1 MSSNVPSIRLIVP
14 TPDVSAYTDPNAST
28 SITISPGRAPSRK
41 KSSVSVL
48 GRGIFGGGGQTPY
61 NTTRDFSDIVR
72 RVGGD
77 GSGSMTGTVAVKRG
91 GAGGS
96 VRGEAEGRGGTWRD
110 GGTWEDTAQME
121 GGGGEGMIL
130 IKKKVKTRGRVD
142 GVFPLADSTNVNAAG
157 GVRPITPSIEPLRSE
172 SRQENR
178 QEGKWWNLTRGRK
191 DTGGSG
197 NSNSNA
203 KDASGSVSGVLG
215 FVRRSKSPGPSA
227 SMPPT
232 PTLESAPPP
241 ATHSIR
247 GRQDSI
253 QFQTYLPGEPDCT
266 LDMVE
271 VPSVRGRAVVKD
283 LPILP
288 PQPQVQPFP
297 AHGQKRFNSLGASS
311 ALPSNT
317 TPSQARPDYQ
327 RSVSAGS
334 AALLHNQQ
342 QSQAQSQGQRI
353 PAQYAHLPG
362 ASAPYATMTRA
373 AQPQYSQLPGASAPY
388 ATMTRAETYTPPKSA
403 RPVVQKHSPEYRPQ
417 PQRSASAM
425 AVYSRGDTA
434 EHANPASRGTTGS
447 EFKRS
452 TSTSAGMGTATSMS
466 AALVGS
472 GILLGAPASTLGRA
486 PTPVAL
492 SRAPTPVPGP
502 RSGTPTAGGL
512 LAPPGTLPLGAKD
525 KEGSIAVRAMRSVRS
540 MARLGTWDRE
550 EDEKKEGKKDG
561 EAEGAATVRVKKKV
575 KAKVKEEGAVG
586 KEEKKER
593 KEREKREKELLK
605 AQEKEREK
613 KEKGKLR
620 APKSSGSSFEVGA
633 LSTSPV
639 QRKRSILGLGL
650 GKGSTP
656 MTLGKSG
663 STGIGMGL
671 PSSLSIGRSATGGV
685 GKASTASSVFVPA
698 TNSNAAQASA
708 SAAGVDPKRL
718 SADDVPGNVRR
729 ESTNS
734 SLRPLSV
741 LSSGSSAGSRVSSG
755 SSIRWAEDV
764 VDRVRG
770 KRSEA
775 DKEKKLEKEKKKAT
789 ERESRRTSEGRRR
802 TPLSDVFPGLSRRSS
817 GAESTHSGHSHG
829 PPMLTVE
836 EATTDGHGH
845 GGEEEESVEGS
856 YEMVSATPVKRPRTR
871 PVSDEMIAN
880 AKTRPR
886 GIIEDAPADGV
897 LTLLDAA
904 TNDLA
909 QLITHLNLDATPG
922 TPSPARGTFVPRKEW
937 QDSPTGKSKTLRP
950 TAGSVSSLRPYAARA
965 GSSGPA
971 AMLGQQIAP
980 WPTTL
985 REASPT
991 GVKAASPSDATFKR
1005 MHRRTMTPT
1014 PEPDPE
1020 PVFHPLRL
1028 RPSRIRPVLSVAT
1041 NASASPP
1048 LSSDDHVPIDMR
1060 APSSLTFGSR
1070 SSSGSV
1076 DDAEALR
1083 ARGLPPVFTR
1093 GHARNRSSL
1102 LPDAPS
1108 PKSSRGSTQ
1117 GMPLARETKRVLGM
1131 GGTMGGSD
1139 KSGYEE
1145 QELDASDPDS
1155 DIPNELQVLLSAS
1168 RATSP
1173 VDDTLSFRP
1182 PPPHNTRLPS
1192 PGLPPHVPLP
1202 ISPMPPQLELP
1213 VFHVELA
1220 EDDTHH
1226 GYMDEGSSEEDTK
1239 KSFDFTGE
1247 LQKLNESGGSDRR
1260 SFVEQLENAFKTPA
1274 KLDLR
1279 GLLTVDVPP
1288 PLPSMPVNLQQD
1300 TSGSSAT
1307 SSEQSS
1313 SSGFL
1318 IPQSVSLLVNM
1329 KEPTITVSSGSDT
1342 SMDID
1347 GYAMSR
1353 IVDLKEP
1360 TLLPGSD
1367 SLTSD
1372 DSLGPPRAFAS
1383 GPSNGQLNVKFKFGG
1398 DLPAEEEEEKPRK
1411 PPANKKPL
1419 TLSDIIPPPS
1429 HVRSQ
1434 SLSSLLEEDD
1444 SVLKSIFANAAD
1456 IELPRPRVNSDSSA
1470 RFALENARNSVMSVH
1485 SRTHS
1490 RPPSGISFTGFDSFE
1505 EVRRGFE
1512 FHNNRPAFY
1521 PPPAASNRRVPH
1533 MKQDSLF
1540 SIASVSSY
1548 GNLTKDGAPDPFEYG
1563 LPMPSL
1569 RERPS
1574 SEEDLSI
1581 SMSINVDDTFAF
1593 LDRDPQRRQRV
1604 ASDASSFYF
1613 KAPSQPS
1620 ARGHRR
1626 RESNMSVSSQGPPIS
1641 FYNYNR
1647 SFGNHRLS
1655 ENDTSTSGS
1664 SLAHQYAAYGA
1675 DGGRAAWAKHRQD
1688 SSVDSMLSDFSV
1700 ARLGRPGV
1708 GEKMFDTAGGMPLS
1722 AISASPP
1729 ESHSGRNNRSS
1740 FDSIIDEERRSSME
1754 DSLFEKTGHRSSM
1767 SSDSVFGYDE
1777 LHPPNGHLLPPH
1789 QFRPL
1794 SVLSMNTSIHSPM
1807 REDDTMISMLGG
1819 GHVRRRSIGS
1829 TFEASPCVRVEKR
1842 KHTAYQEDE
1851 DGPNKARIV
1860 TKASIASTSSSKFGG
1875 ERMIK
1880 ARQGLLVRQSLEESA
1895 LVAAGEEMSIFHP
1908 APVFSRPSPNSRSR
1922 SSTITTSSS
1931 SGAETPPL
1939 SSAEDSMSDGSQ
1951 FSIDMS
1957 QVNVILSNSTHPM
1970 SSTARDRVRA
1980 RARGQGHRRR
1990 VSVAQ
1995 ARASRSSVYETIQ
2008 EEFASPAPSSI
2019 GSKKSSSPTALQG
2032 VFIVNAD
2039 AGSVDL
2045 TPGRGWDDEHGIVL
2059 RRYYA
2064 LRHEAEDTVT
2074 ESRRMWS
2081 DTSFSRAVLQDF
2093 LPPKNPAGMQ
2103 ALLQHS
2109 VQTYGP
2115 LPSEL
2120 GPRRVRSRTQSR
2132 ASPYPRQ
2139 AQSLSSPEQ
2148 RPSPAELNR
2157 AFISNHALQALQVKS
2172 NIDVPMP
2179 PPVISPKRENAW
2191 GLAPN
2196 ARPRVASA
2204 ARRSALGWAKRSTKA
2219 STDLKENNTS
2229 MSGMSFMMT
2238 PGESLRISRPRPRGR
2253 PTPARAGAATPR
2265 QAIAAI

>member
-1 MSSNVPSIRLIVP
+1 MASSKNVPSIRLIVP
-14 TPDVSAYTDPNAST
+14 TPDASAYTEYDPNAST
-28 SITISPGRAPSRK
+28 SVSISPARGPTRK
-41 KSSVSVL
+41 NSL
-48 GRGIFGGGGQTPY
+48 GRVLGGQTPY
-61 NTTRDFSDIVR
+61 NTARDFSDIVR
-72 RVGGD
+72 RVGGAGEGSVTGRGWEVRVD
-77 GSGSMTGTVAVKRG
+77 GGSSSTVRG
-91 GAGGS
+91 GE
-96 VRGEAEGRGGTWRD
+96 R
-110 GGTWEDTAQME
+110 
-121 GGGGEGMIL
+121 GGGGNGGQGSWRDAGATWGDYDAGGEGEGMVL

-142 GVFPLADSTNVNAAG
+142 GVFPLGDATNNA
-157 GVRPITPSIEPLRSE
+157 PPSEPVRSE
-172 SRQENR
+172 SRLEK
-178 QEGKWWNLTRGRK
+178 EGKERWWNLTARGR
-191 DTGGSG
+191 SA
-197 NSNSNA
+197 SNSTANKE
-203 KDASGSVSGVLG
+203 KDGAGSVSGGGVLG
-215 FVRRSKSPGPSA
+215 FVRRSKSPGPTS
-227 SMPPT
+227 SLPPT
-232 PTLESAPPP
+232 PTLDAFTP
-241 ATHSIR
+241 AYPSQVQVQVQQRRTGGGQEMQMH
-247 GRQDSI
+247 
-253 QFQTYLPGEPDCT
+253 LPGEPDCT

-271 VPSVRGRAVVKD
+271 VPSLRMRGA
-283 LPILP
+283 P
-288 PQPQVQPFP
+288 QPFP
-297 AHGQKRFNSLGASS
+297 ASAHGQKRFNSLGASS
-311 ALPSNT
+311 VLPPTSA
-317 TPSQARPDYQ
+317 ARPTEYQ

-334 AALLHNQQ
+334 AALLKSKSQQPQQ
-342 QSQAQSQGQRI
+342 QQQQY
-353 PAQYAHLPG
+353 AQYAHLPG

-373 AQPQYSQLPGASAPY
+373 A
-388 ATMTRAETYTPPKSA
+388 TYTPPRNA
-403 RPVVQKHSPEYRPQ
+403 RPVVEKHSPEYRPQ
-417 PQRSASAM
+417 PTRSASAM
-425 AVYSRGDTA
+425 GVYERTDTA
-434 EHANPASRGTTGS
+434 EYAQPHHKP

-452 TSTSAGMGTATSMS
+452 QSAMGVYAQPAPAPSEFQRG
-466 AALVGS
+466 LVGS
-472 GILLGAPASTLGRA
+472 GIVLGAPASTLGRA
-486 PTPVAL
+486 GTPVAL
-492 SRAPTPVPGP
+492 ERAPTP
-502 RSGTPTAGGL
+502 TGL
-512 LAPPGTLPLGAKD
+512 LAVPGAQMGGKEGKEKD
-525 KEGSIAVRAMRSVRS
+525 HQGSIALRAMRSVRS
-540 MARLGTWDRE
+540 MARLGDMVGGGE
-550 EDEKKEGKKDG
+550 SEG
-561 EAEGAATVRVKKKV
+561 TVRVKKTVKV
-575 KAKVKEEGAVG
+575 KAKEKVGVEGG
-586 KEEKKER
+586 PTKEEKRER
-593 KEREKREKELLK
+593 KEREKREREAVK
-605 AQEKEREK
+605 ALEKEAEKKDK
-613 KEKGKLR
+613 KEKKR

-633 LSTSPV
+633 LGTSPV

-650 GKGSTP
+650 GNSGKGST
-656 MTLGKSG
+656 TGRSG
-663 STGIGMGL
+663 GMGIGMGL
-671 PSSLSIGRSATGGV
+671 PSALSIGRGAAGGA
-685 GKASTASSVFVPA
+685 KASTASSVFVAPPA
-698 TNSNAAQASA
+698 P
-708 SAAGVDPKRL
+708 GVDPKRL
-718 SADDVPGNVRR
+718 SAEDVPGNGNVRR

-741 LSSGSSAGSRVSSG
+741 LSSAGSSVGSRVSSG
-755 SSIRWAEDV
+755 SSVRWAEEV

-770 KRSEA
+770 KKRDSGEGG
-775 DKEKKLEKEKKKAT
+775 DKEKKEKEKEKKGS

-802 TPLSDVFPGLSRRSS
+802 TPLSDVFPSLSRRSS
-817 GAESTHSGHSHG
+817 GAESAHSGRHG

-845 GGEEEESVEGS
+845 GDEEEEEGEHIVEGS
-856 YEMVSATPVKRPRTR
+856 FEIVSATPVKRARAR
-871 PVSDEMIAN
+871 PVSDEQTLGGVKA
-880 AKTRPR
+880 RPR
-886 GIIEDAPADGV
+886 GIIEDTPADGV

-922 TPSPARGTFVPRKEW
+922 TPSPARGAIVPRKEW
-937 QDSPTGKSKTLRP
+937 QDSPTGKSRTLRP
-950 TAGSVSSLRPYAARA
+950 TAGSVSSLRPYAVRA
-965 GSSGPA
+965 GGSTGPA

-980 WPTTL
+980 WPKTL
-985 REASPT
+985 RDASPP
-991 GVKAASPSDATFKR
+991 GAAAAVSPSDATFKR

-1028 RPSRIRPVLSVAT
+1028 RPSRIRPVLSVASD
-1041 NASASPP
+1041 ASASPP
-1048 LSSDDHVPIDMR
+1048 LSADDHVPVDMR

-1139 KSGYEE
+1139 QSAYE
-1145 QELDASDPDS
+1145 DASDPDS
-1155 DIPNELQVLLSAS
+1155 DIPNELQVILSASAS

-1173 VDDTLSFRP
+1173 VDDTLSFR
-1182 PPPHNTRLPS
+1182 HLQETRLPS

-1202 ISPMPPQLELP
+1202 ISPLPPQLELP
-1213 VFHVELA
+1213 VFNVQLA
-1220 EDDTHH
+1220 DDETHH
-1226 GYMDEGSSEEDTK
+1226 GYMDEVSSEEDTK

-1274 KLDLR
+1274 KLDFR
-1279 GLLTVDVPP
+1279 GLLAVEVPP
-1288 PLPSMPVNLQQD
+1288 PMPPMPIAFQHD

-1307 SSEQSS
+1307 SSEQTSSS
-1313 SSGFL
+1313 SSGFFV
-1318 IPQSVSLLVNM
+1318 PTSVSRLVDM
-1329 KEPTITVSSGSDT
+1329 KEPTMAVSSDGDT
-1342 SMDID
+1342 SMNID
-1347 GYAMSR
+1347 GYGVSR

-1367 SLTSD
+1367 SLASEE
-1372 DSLGPPRAFAS
+1372 SLALPRPFAR

-1398 DLPAEEEEEKPRK
+1398 ELPDEEQQPAQKPS
-1411 PPANKKPL
+1411 KKPL

-1434 SLSSLLEEDD
+1434 SLSSLMEEDD

-1456 IELPRPRVNSDSSA
+1456 IQLPQARPRVNSDSSA
-1470 RFALENARNSVMSVH
+1470 RFALENVRSSVVSVH

-1521 PPPAASNRRVPH
+1521 PPPVASNNRRGGH
-1533 MKQDSLF
+1533 MQQDSLF

-1581 SMSINVDDTFAF
+1581 SMSINVEDTFAF
-1593 LDRDPQRRQRV
+1593 LPRDHKRQRV

-1613 KAPSQPS
+1613 KAPAPPS

-1664 SLAHQYAAYGA
+1664 SLAHQYATYGA

-1729 ESHSGRNNRSS
+1729 SSHGGRNNRSS
-1740 FDSIIDEERRSSME
+1740 FDSILDEEHRNSME

-1789 QFRPL
+1789 SFRPL
-1794 SVLSMNTSIHSPM
+1794 SVYSMNTSVHSPM
-1807 REDDTMISMLGG
+1807 KEDDTLISMLGG

-1842 KHTAYQEDE
+1842 KHTAYQEDDE
-1851 DGPNKARIV
+1851 NPDRARIV

-1895 LVAAGEEMSIFHP
+1895 LVAAGEDMVTFHP

-1931 SGAETPPL
+1931 GAETPPL
-1939 SSAEDSMSDGSQ
+1939 SSAEESSMSDGSQ

-1957 QVNVILSNSTHPM
+1957 QVNVILSNATHPM
-1970 SSTARDRVRA
+1970 ASTARDRVRA

-1995 ARASRSSVYETIQ
+1995 ARASRSSVYETIE
-2008 EEFASPAPSSI
+2008 EEFTSPAPSSAR
-2019 GSKKSSSPTALQG
+2019 SKNSSSPTAHQG
-2032 VFIVNAD
+2032 IFIVNAD

-2074 ESRRMWS
+2074 ESRRLWS

-2115 LPSEL
+2115 LPSDL

-2139 AQSLSSPEQ
+2139 GQAQTLSSPEQ
-2148 RPSPAELNR
+2148 QRPSPTELNR
-2157 AFISNHALQALQVKS
+2157 AFISQHALQALEVRS
-2172 NIDVPMP
+2172 NVDVPMP
-2179 PPVISPKRENAW
+2179 APVLSPKRENAW

-2204 ARRSALGWAKRSTKA
+2204 TRRSALGWAKRSAKA
-2219 STDLKENNTS
+2219 STDLKENNANTS
-2229 MSGMSFMMT
+2229 LSGMSFMMT

-2253 PTPARAGAATPR
+2253 PTPLRPGAATPR
-2265 QAIAAI
+2265 MPIAAI